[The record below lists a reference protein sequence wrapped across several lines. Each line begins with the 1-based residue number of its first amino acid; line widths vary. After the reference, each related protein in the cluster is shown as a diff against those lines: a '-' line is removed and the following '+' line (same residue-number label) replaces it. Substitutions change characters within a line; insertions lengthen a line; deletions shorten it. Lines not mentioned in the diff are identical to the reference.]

1 MNSFGTFLRYV
12 RKQRDLTQEQVAD
25 RLNIVTPVLSKWE
38 NDRAVPS
45 LDMLCKLCN
54 VLNVSIEEC
63 RSSELTDGERLLPPE
78 NYDPIKLGE
87 TIKDL
92 RIKNDWSQAGVG
104 KRLFVTSQTV
114 SKWESGGI
122 SSLEILAKLAE
133 LFGLTPTELLN
144 GLERVRV
151 LPERQPAADR
161 RKKSN
166 EFILKITAA
175 ILAVVVLA
183 GAITGLIIGIISDSY
198 KQIENRF
205 VPPLK
210 EYISVEEA
218 GYDALKDY
226 YYFNCLFYETD
237 GEPLVFAVADGRIKY
252 IDMQGLTIEHSDGL
266 LSVYHNVTAEVE
278 EGQEVKCGQQIG
290 KVIDYG
296 CFILTMS
303 NDEGAVT
310 PSEYIDYKE
319 SQT

>member
-151 LPERQPAADR
+151 LPEKQTAADR
-161 RKKSN
+161 RKKPN
-166 EFILKITAA
+166 KFILKITAA

-183 GAITGLIIGIISDSY
+183 GAITGLIIGIISDSD

-210 EYISVEEA
+210 EYSSVEEW

-237 GEPLVFAVADGRIKY
+237 GEPPVFAVAGGRIKY

-266 LSVYHNVTAEVE
+266 LSGYHNMTAEVE

>member
-12 RKQRDLTQEQVAD
+12 RKQRDLTQEQVAE
-25 RLNIVTPVLSKWE
+25 RLNIVTSVLSKWE

-122 SSLEILAKLAE
+122 SSLEILANLAE
-133 LFGLTPTELLN
+133 LFGLTTTELLS

-151 LPERQPAADR
+151 LPEKQTAADR
-161 RKKSN
+161 
-166 EFILKITAA
+166 LK
-175 ILAVVVLA
+175 
-183 GAITGLIIGIISDSY
+183 
-198 KQIENRF
+198 
-205 VPPLK
+205 
-210 EYISVEEA
+210 
-218 GYDALKDY
+218 
-226 YYFNCLFYETD
+226 
-237 GEPLVFAVADGRIKY
+237 
-252 IDMQGLTIEHSDGL
+252 
-266 LSVYHNVTAEVE
+266 
-278 EGQEVKCGQQIG
+278 
-290 KVIDYG
+290 
-296 CFILTMS
+296 
-303 NDEGAVT
+303 
-310 PSEYIDYKE
+310 
-319 SQT
+319 